1 MEAVVFEG
9 KEYIKASVLATRFRY
24 TADYLGQLCRG
35 KKVDARLVGRAWY
48 INLDSLNQ
56 HRSGRYKT
64 TSPKEEVAEISPK
77 KPSNHYLS
85 RIDVEPVLRKKTVS
99 LVKATRG
106 SLTELPVKYER
117 DDYSLIPR
125 FNEQAVSK
133 DIRIT
138 QADAENLGIQ
148 KVKSP
153 ITAFKAEALPEVYLK
168 GAIKVAGLEEANEGV
183 LEPKP
188 EADDKKEPKI
198 KIRRMPEPAKPTQV
212 MVRQLKRPVII
223 PAQPAVKIPPANRIK
238 VSEVVDSKPLHHDT
252 QKLILPVP
260 AHSLAEIPRN
270 DPKIDAVA
278 KKANP
283 NALRIDMVRDRVTQ
297 PNFKPQA
304 VVHGEAIKA
313 KKQESSAGWYS
324 VFFTLALAVGLAV
337 WILGT
342 RAEIS
347 VDGGR
352 HVEHWK
358 FDVAELRER
367 L

>member
-1 MEAVVFEG
+1 
-9 KEYIKASVLATRFRY
+9 
-24 TADYLGQLCRG
+24 
-35 KKVDARLVGRAWY
+35 
-48 INLDSLNQ
+48 
-56 HRSGRYKT
+56 
-64 TSPKEEVAEISPK
+64 
-77 KPSNHYLS
+77 
-85 RIDVEPVLRKKTVS
+85 
-99 LVKATRG
+99 
-106 SLTELPVKYER
+106 
-117 DDYSLIPR
+117 
-125 FNEQAVSK
+125 
-133 DIRIT
+133 
-138 QADAENLGIQ
+138 
-148 KVKSP
+148 
-153 ITAFKAEALPEVYLK
+153 
-168 GAIKVAGLEEANEGV
+168 
-183 LEPKP
+183 
-188 EADDKKEPKI
+188 
-198 KIRRMPEPAKPTQV
+198 MPEPAKPTQV

-223 PAQPAVKIPPANRIK
+223 PAQPTVKIPPANRIK

-270 DPKIDAVA
+270 EPKIDTVA

-313 KKQESSAGWYS
+313 KKQESSASWYS